1 MKCERCNVVGFSLE
15 ELLPDGLCHKCM
27 FDEIDEEESK

>member
-15 ELLPDGLCHKCM
+15 ELLPNGLCHKCER
-27 FDEIDEEESK
+27 DKDD